1 MDFPDIFAE
10 RLETYTSLIFRK
22 DKIYTHPKVVATAQ
36 NEHDLLDILF
46 QHTAARRRLQP
57 LGLCNPDRCG
67 VSTHS
72 RAEAAALIPKFG
84 CNRTPVSTHSRPKA
98 AADKSYFDASGGACF
113 NTQPRGG
120 GCIGAHNWTHGIE
133 VSTHSHPKVAAVS
146 LVGQLRITD
155 VSTHNHPKVAADLG
169 GLEAAET
176 QVSTHSHPKAA
187 AGDDGESSAA

>member
-1 MDFPDIFAE
+1 MDFPDVFAE

-72 RAEAAALIPKFG
+72 RAEAAAFKRLGIG
-84 CNRTPVSTHSRPKA
+84 YVEIVSTHSRAEA
-98 AADKSYFDASGGACF
+98 AA
-113 NTQPRGG
+113 
-120 GCIGAHNWTHGIE
+120 
-133 VSTHSHPKVAAVS
+133 
-146 LVGQLRITD
+146 
-155 VSTHNHPKVAADLG
+155 
-169 GLEAAET
+169 
-176 QVSTHSHPKAA
+176 
-187 AGDDGESSAA
+187 